1 MYLDHQLAFLG
12 TRDRGFAMAG
22 LLVSLS
28 IMGLMMAMALPVWSV
43 AAKREREAELIFRG
57 EQYARAI
64 ELYQRKV
71 AGAFPADLDM
81 LVDQRYLRR
90 IYEDPMTEDGEFQ
103 LILQAQ
109 MAQAGG
115 APETAATPGQQVG
128 RTPETGSGVGQRL
141 AFGEIA
147 SGPGTPTAGAAG
159 GIVGVV
165 SKSTEE
171 GLRLYNGRER
181 YNEWV
186 FMPVQAVTQPGGGTG
201 QPGAQPFAQPGQG
214 GAGLGQGFGTVGA
227 GQPGTNRSPGAG
239 GTGGRSGDSRR

>member
-1 MYLDHQLAFLG
+1 MYLDQQQG
-12 TRDRGFAMAG
+12 VPCTRDRGFAMAA

-28 IMGLMMAMALPVWSV
+28 VMGLMMAMALPVWST
-43 AAKREREAELIFRG
+43 AAKREREIELIFRG

-81 LVDQRYLRR
+81 LVEQRYLRR
-90 IYEDPMTEDGEFQ
+90 IYEDPMTENGEFQ

-109 MAQAGG
+109 MAAAGG
-115 APETAATPGQQVG
+115 TPETAATPGQQVG
-128 RTPETGSGVGQRL
+128 RTPETGSSGGDRL
-141 AFGEIA
+141 AFGETA
-147 SGPGTPTAGAAG
+147 SGLGTPTAGVQG

-171 GLRLYNGRER
+171 GLRQYNGRER

-186 FMPVQAVTQPGGGTG
+186 FMPVQAAAQPGGGAG
-201 QPGAQPFAQPGQG
+201 QPGAQLFAQPGQG
-214 GAGLGQGFGTVGA
+214 GGLGQGFGTVGT

-239 GTGGRSGDSRR
+239 GAGGRSGDSPR